1 MKFMTVDT
9 KKNNAPRAAQASHA
23 VNRKDMKPKMIVSI
37 FRYIIKFSPESQAYA
52 LQR

>member
-1 MKFMTVDT
+1 MNFMIVDT

-37 FRYIIKFSPESQAYA
+37 FRYITKLSTESQVYA